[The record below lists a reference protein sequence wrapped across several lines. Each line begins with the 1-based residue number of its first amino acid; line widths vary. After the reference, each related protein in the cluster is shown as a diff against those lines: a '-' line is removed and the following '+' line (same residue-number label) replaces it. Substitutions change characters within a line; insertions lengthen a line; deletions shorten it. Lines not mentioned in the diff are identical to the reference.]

1 MNETVKSPVD
11 AFLEA
16 KPRLNEIN
24 DEYLTIK
31 EVAARL
37 KLRPKTIQNKM
48 AAGVFRQGVHYFRP
62 DGLGTRF
69 KWRAV
74 VKWIES
80 PRNQTQKTLTQS
92 FRWRVVTSCVVVL
105 DTGAKCELYKVYSS

>member
-16 KPRLNEIN
+16 KPRLNEVT

-69 KWRAV
+69 KWSAV
-74 VKWIES
+74 VKWIEGS
-80 PRNQTQKTLTQS
+80 GKSKTEDIDAAIPMARGYIMRGS
-92 FRWRVVTSCVVVL
+92 
-105 DTGAKCELYKVYSS
+105 A